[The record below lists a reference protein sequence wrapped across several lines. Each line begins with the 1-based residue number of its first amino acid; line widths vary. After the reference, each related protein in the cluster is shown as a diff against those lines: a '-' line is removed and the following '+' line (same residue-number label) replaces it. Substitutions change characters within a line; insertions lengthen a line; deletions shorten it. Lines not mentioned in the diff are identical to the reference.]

1 MMEKRRARAAL
12 SVVAAVA
19 GTGYASGREL
29 VLFFAQLGRLSWA
42 GILLASAVFGALVGL
57 MSCASAPR
65 RWYGRVAA
73 ALRGLLLAAVA
84 AVMLLEA
91 GKLGALTLPARNG
104 FLWGML
110 LALALALLANA
121 WGLRPLCRV
130 GFGLLLWGVVFY
142 AALALDARP
151 VRIHLRGDVRL
162 ALEDN
167 PAAAALLALL
177 YGSMNAC
184 VAAGIAGRYGRGN
197 GGAARFGMLCG
208 GMLCALLL
216 CANAAIARGGRQLL
230 AQALPVVLLSAR
242 WGLAGFWMTAL
253 FSYICAAATLAA
265 ALGGLWELAKR
276 RPFLVDRGQA

>member
-42 GILLASAVFGALVGL
+42 GILLASTVFGALVGL
-57 MSCASAPR
+57 MSCASALR

-110 LALALALLANA
+110 LAL
-121 WGLRPLCRV
+121 
-130 GFGLLLWGVVFY
+130 
-142 AALALDARP
+142 
-151 VRIHLRGDVRL
+151 
-162 ALEDN
+162 
-167 PAAAALLALL
+167 
-177 YGSMNAC
+177 
-184 VAAGIAGRYGRGN
+184 
-197 GGAARFGMLCG
+197 
-208 GMLCALLL
+208 LL

-253 FSYICAAATLAA
+253 FSYVCAAATLAA
-265 ALGGLWELAKR
+265 ALDGLWELAKR